1 MTVCFFDYEEIF
13 CLFVL
18 TLCDIEHVEKIVC
31 VSLNYP
37 GIGISEIFASN
48 DLRMHP
54 PLLIKEFR

>member
-1 MTVCFFDYEEIF
+1 MTFGSLDHEEIF

-18 TLCDIEHVEKIVC
+18 LLCDIEYVGKIVC
-31 VSLNYP
+31 INLNYP
-37 GIGISEIFASN
+37 VIGISEIFASN